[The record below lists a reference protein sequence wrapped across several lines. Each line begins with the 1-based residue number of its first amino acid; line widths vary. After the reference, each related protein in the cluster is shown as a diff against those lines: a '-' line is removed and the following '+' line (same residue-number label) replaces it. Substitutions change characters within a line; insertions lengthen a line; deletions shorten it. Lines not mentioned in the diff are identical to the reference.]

1 MGKGGKA
8 GQATDDYII
17 ECMRFVSR
25 INKAICRH
33 SEYVINIAFPR
44 QQLLRERVYFSGYI
58 YTACLRL
65 LGCSSHPV
73 SAAPNN

>member
-17 ECMRFVSR
+17 GCMRFVSR
-25 INKAICRH
+25 INKATGRH
-33 SEYVINIAFPR
+33 LEYVINIAFPR
-44 QQLLRERVYFSGYI
+44 QQLLRDRVYFSGYT

-65 LGCSSHPV
+65 LSCSLHPV
-73 SAAPNN
+73 SAVPNN